1 MARLLPATWS
11 APPEAFG
18 PRRNRRPCRYDAYVP
33 DLLADR
39 PVELDAELSADVVD
53 VEVALASFDARAETR
68 PDLEQLARF
77 LLRAEAVASSRIE
90 GLSVGSRRL
99 ARHEAKIAHG
109 EHPKDATA
117 DAVLGSIE
125 AMRLAIDVV
134 ATAPEVTISH
144 ILEMHRTLMGRSPTP
159 EHGGVVRD
167 RQNWVGG
174 NDFNPCSAEFV
185 PPPPEFVDRLLVD
198 LCTFINR
205 DDLPAVVQAGM
216 VHAQFETIHPFAD
229 GNGRTG
235 RALIHTV
242 LRRRQSV
249 TAYVPPVSLALA
261 TNSRAYIAG
270 LNAYRYVDLPDSAA
284 AAEAMRLW
292 LEVFLEA
299 THRSVM
305 DASRLGQDLEA
316 LEARWRAA
324 ATPRRGSAAD
334 RALVSLLSHPVI
346 SVDDLATLTGVS
358 FQAANLAVRRLVA
371 AGVLQPMGSAARN
384 RLFEAPEVLSLL
396 TRYERSVATSSGDTR
411 QDAPVRPVPDRR

>member
-1 MARLLPATWS
+1 MARLIPATWS
-11 APPEAFG
+11 ASQEAFG
-18 PRRNRRPCRYDAYVP
+18 ARRNRRPCRYEAYVP

-39 PVELDAELSADVVD
+39 PFDLDAEMSADVVD
-53 VEVALASFDARAETR
+53 VEVALASFDATAGMR

-90 GLSVGSRRL
+90 GLRVGSRRL
-99 ARHEAKIAHG
+99 ARHEARVAHG
-109 EHPKDATA
+109 DHPNDATA

-134 ATAPEVTISH
+134 ASATEVTVGH
-144 ILEMHRTLMGRSPTP
+144 ILEMHQTLLARSMTP
-159 EHGGVVRD
+159 ELGGVVRD
-167 RQNWVGG
+167 RQNWIGG

-185 PPPPEFVDRLLVD
+185 PPPPEFVDPLLED
-198 LCTFINR
+198 LCAFINR

-235 RALIHTV
+235 RALIHVV
-242 LRRRQSV
+242 LRRRRSA
-249 TAYVPPVSLALA
+249 TAYVPPISLALA

-270 LNAYRYVDLPDSAA
+270 LIAYRYVESVDSAV

-334 RALVSLLSHPVI
+334 RALVSLLSHPVV
-346 SVDDLATLTGVS
+346 SVDDVATLVGVS
-358 FQAANLAVRRLVA
+358 FQAANVAVQRLVG
-371 AGVLQPMGSAARN
+371 AGVLEPTGGASRN

-396 TRYERSVATSSGDTR
+396 TRYERSVATPSGNTR
-411 QDAPVRPVPDRR
+411 QDSPARPVPDRR